1 MVVGVLISL
10 LLPGLRGAQDM
21 ARRVACSSNVRQ
33 IGIGLSMYADEQ
45 RGALP
50 SSVFLRP
57 GAFGPRTAPVDEMMT
72 LRLAPPTQGL
82 FGQPWDGLGFL
93 YVREFLPAPRIYF
106 CPSHRGDHPYSRYA
120 PAWGDNGRIVGNYH
134 YRGRGKNGTSVLAA
148 IDPQTTALAV
158 DGLRSKTDLNHRFG
172 INAVLADISVRWVA
186 DPAGELTK
194 IVPNPH
200 VGMSGMEEDAEA
212 VQQAW
217 DWIDRMLGVNPR

>member
-1 MVVGVLISL
+1 
-10 LLPGLRGAQDM
+10 
-21 ARRVACSSNVRQ
+21 
-33 IGIGLSMYADEQ
+33 
-45 RGALP
+45 
-50 SSVFLRP
+50 
-57 GAFGPRTAPVDEMMT
+57 
-72 LRLAPPTQGL
+72 
-82 FGQPWDGLGFL
+82 
-93 YVREFLPAPRIYF
+93 
-106 CPSHRGDHPYSRYA
+106 
-120 PAWGDNGRIVGNYH
+120 VGNYH